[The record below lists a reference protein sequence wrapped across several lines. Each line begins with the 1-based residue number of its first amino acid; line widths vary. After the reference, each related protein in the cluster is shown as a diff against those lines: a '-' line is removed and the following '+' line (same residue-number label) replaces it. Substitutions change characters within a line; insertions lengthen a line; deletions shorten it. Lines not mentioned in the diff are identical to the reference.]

1 MSTTKRSLKTKMVV
15 GGFVL
20 AAGLM
25 CLSAASTITAC
36 ASVPDDKRF
45 TAMINP
51 NYPVFRDS
59 VDPYIE
65 KQCGTLDCHGEP
77 GRGFRVYGFRGLR
90 LYSQE
95 AGLVPGVQ
103 QTTAE
108 EINANFF
115 ALISVEPETF
125 NRVMAKNGQDA
136 DSLLFMRKAMNLER
150 HKGGAL
156 FAKDSAPYRCITA
169 WLRLVPDPNAT
180 LGTTDQAFC
189 DKAKTQP

>member
-1 MSTTKRSLKTKMVV
+1 MLV
-15 GGFVL
+15 GMFTFASMLGAL
-20 AAGLM
+20 CAAI
-25 CLSAASTITAC
+25 SASSC
-36 ASVPDDKRF
+36 ASVPDEKRF
-45 TAMINP
+45 TAMIGP

-59 VDPYIE
+59 VDPYVE

-95 AGLVPGVQ
+95 AGLIPGVQ
-103 QTTAE
+103 QTTQE
-108 EINANFF
+108 EINANYF

-125 NRVMAKNGQDA
+125 NRVMARNGV
-136 DSLLFMRKAMNLER
+136 DSDLLLFLRKAMNLER

-156 FAKDSAPYRCITA
+156 FAKESAPYRCITA
-169 WLRLVPDPNAT
+169 WLRLPTDSSAT
-180 LGTTDQAFC
+180 LSNTDQAFC

>member
-1 MSTTKRSLKTKMVV
+1 MKPRTLKAKMLV
-15 GGFVL
+15 GMFTFAAML
-20 AAGLM
+20 AG
-25 CLSAASTITAC
+25 LSAASAVVSC

-45 TAMINP
+45 TAMIGP
-51 NYPVFRDS
+51 NYPAFRDS

-65 KQCGTLDCHGEP
+65 KQCGTLDCHGQP

-95 AGLVPGVQ
+95 AGLIPGVQ
-103 QTTAE
+103 QTTPE
-108 EINANFF
+108 EVNANYF

-125 NRVMAKNGQDA
+125 NRVMARNGTDP
-136 DSLLFMRKAMNLER
+136 DVLLFLRKAMNLER

-156 FAKDSAPYRCITA
+156 FAKESAPYRCITA
-169 WLRLVPDPNAT
+169 WLRLPQDPNAT

>member
-1 MSTTKRSLKTKMVV
+1 MKTVKTKMLVGMFTLAVGLGVLSTASAVV
-15 GGFVL
+15 
-20 AAGLM
+20 
-25 CLSAASTITAC
+25 SC
-36 ASVPDDKRF
+36 ASVPDEKRF
-45 TAMINP
+45 TAVIGP
-51 NYPVFRDS
+51 NFPAFRDS

-95 AGLVPGVQ
+95 AGLVPGIQ
-103 QTTAE
+103 QTTQE
-108 EINANFF
+108 EINANYF

-125 NRVMAKNGQDA
+125 NRVMAQNGQNA
-136 DSLLFMRKAMNLER
+136 DLLLFLRKAMNLER

-156 FAKDSAPYRCITA
+156 FAKESAPYRCITA
-169 WLRLVPDPNAT
+169 WLRLPQDPTVA
-180 LGTTDQAFC
+180 LGTNDKSFC